1 MNQTLTL
8 DLPDEVYVAL
18 KKLANDRG
26 VTPAEWML
34 DNLQKQLLP
43 SFEPLQQ
50 EDNYRRLFERL
61 PIGVYRLD
69 AQDRF
74 VQVNQAWCEMLGYS
88 SVDEVKGKL
97 AEEFYADPEEAHKFR
112 QFINQQ
118 DLVID
123 RRLKLRKKNGE
134 HIYVA
139 VSAFKDESPEGVYT
153 GRAGTMMDVSIE
165 ERYKSILDGVPVGL
179 YIAREAQGEDVL
191 DDFNRKFIELLEF
204 DNEDDARGF
213 KIKNLYNSPEEYNK
227 FIEAIYRSPNHLLN
241 GYKLK
246 VKTRKDREKVFE
258 INSRLM
264 RNIHNEVIGRV
275 GAIRDITEEVEL
287 KEKGEYLVKK
297 VEELTND
304 IGAILHTPS
313 STLVMI
319 KHSVE
324 AVISSLKPDPFD
336 KFQELQSNQ
345 AADALAGPAKHLADL
360 LDLLLK
366 LARSGDR
373 VSALSNDEWEQLDNL
388 LRILQDYRSIA
399 PFPESY
405 TSILRE
411 TALSVIAICDDIHKG
426 KLPREKVREV
436 RTSASELLRICNLIA
451 LHQINDVT
459 IEIDHVLRALR
470 EYVVTGSQAI
480 ISKTISTAPQLVSQ
494 AVNRLQ
500 GFAKSRGVRLDVA
513 DIPVVNVEVAEH
525 DVSRAIANMLHN
537 AIKYSWSRRK
547 DEAPWIAIRA
557 TADQRYV
564 YIDFENWGVAIPK
577 EEIEQGLI
585 FKLGYRGRKSSDRGR
600 AGTGIGLTDARRVAL
615 AHGGDVIL
623 KSHPA
628 RPSGRDNDYDQ
639 PFLTTA
645 TIKLPLYS
653 KT

>member
-1 MNQTLTL
+1 MTRTLTL
-8 DLPDEVYVAL
+8 ELPDEIFAAIERQAEDKDL
-18 KKLANDRG
+18 
-26 VTPAEWML
+26 TPAQWLL
-34 DNLQKQLLP
+34 DNLQRQLSTAP
-43 SFEPLQQ
+43 EPVKS

-69 AQDRF
+69 AEDRF
-74 VQVNQAWCEMLGYS
+74 VEVNQAWCEMLGYK

-112 QFINQQ
+112 EYISHQ
-118 DLVID
+118 DSVID
-123 RRLKLRKKNGE
+123 RRLKLQKKNGE

-139 VSAFKDESPEGVYT
+139 VSAFKDSSSEGEYT
-153 GRAGTMMDVSIE
+153 GRAGTMMDVSKE
-165 ERYKSILDGVPVGL
+165 ERYKSILEGVPVGL
-179 YIAREAQGEDVL
+179 YIAREVKGEDFIQ
-191 DDFNRKFIELLEF
+191 DFNRKFIELLEF
-204 DNEDDARGF
+204 DCEDDARGF
-213 KIKNLYNSPEEYNK
+213 KIKDLHNSPEEYNK
-227 FIEAIYRSPNHLLN
+227 FIEAIYLSPNHLLN

-246 VKTRKDREKVFE
+246 VKTRKGREKIFE

-275 GAIRDITEEVEL
+275 GAIRDVSEEVEL
-287 KEKGEYLVKK
+287 KEKEEYLIKK
-297 VEELTND
+297 VNELTND

-324 AVISSLKPDPFD
+324 AIISSLKPDPFD
-336 KFQELQSNQ
+336 KVQELQATQ
-345 AADALAGPAKHLADL
+345 AADALAGPTKNLAEL
-360 LDLLLK
+360 LERLLK
-366 LARSGDR
+366 LAGSGDR
-373 VSALSNDEWEQLDNL
+373 LSALSNDEWEQLENL
-388 LRILQDYRSIA
+388 LRIFQDYRSIA

-405 TSILRE
+405 PSILRE
-411 TALSVIAICDDIHKG
+411 AAISVIGICDDIQKG
-426 KLPREKVREV
+426 KLPREKIREV
-436 RTSASELLRICNLIA
+436 RAAASELLRICNLIA
-451 LHQINDVT
+451 LHQISDVT

-470 EYVVTGSQAI
+470 EYVVTGSQTV
-480 ISKTISTAPQLVSQ
+480 ISRTISTAPHLVSQ

-500 GFAKSRGVRLDVA
+500 GFAKSRGVKLDVA
-513 DIPVVNVEVAEH
+513 DIPLAQVEVAEH
-525 DVSRAIANMLHN
+525 DVSRAIANILHN
-537 AIKYSWSRRK
+537 AIKYSWSRKR

-557 TADQRYV
+557 RVDHCFV

-585 FKLGYRGRKSSDRGR
+585 FKLGYRGSKSSDRGR

-615 AHGGDVIL
+615 AHGGDVLI

-628 RPSGRDNDYDQ
+628 RPGGRDNDYDQ

-653 KT
+653 RP